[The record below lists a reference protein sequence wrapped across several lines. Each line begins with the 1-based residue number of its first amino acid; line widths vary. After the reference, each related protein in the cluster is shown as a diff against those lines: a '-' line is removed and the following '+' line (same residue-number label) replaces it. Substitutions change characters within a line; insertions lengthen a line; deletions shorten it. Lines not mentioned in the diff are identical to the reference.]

1 MHIRRIHLFAS
12 LPLALSFALP
22 ATAVAKRSQ
31 FTMFQATREVRSP
44 DPAAR
49 AETLDEIQSL
59 GVHWLRVLLYWR
71 DVAPSPDSSS
81 VPSFD
86 ETDPAAYPG
95 WATYDR
101 IVADAKARG
110 IRILLTVTG
119 PVPRWATRSRTDN
132 VTRPSATRFRRF
144 MTAVGRRYGGDVDYW
159 SIWNEP
165 NHPQFLAPQY
175 VRGHPYSPKLY
186 RQLYRA
192 GRSGLARSGNERD
205 RVLMGETAPRG
216 NSHVVAPLEFVRG
229 SLCLTR
235 SYHRRHG
242 CGALDVDGWAHHPYT
257 TPAGPWF
264 VSSNRDDVTIGT
276 LSRLTRALDRA
287 RHAHAVR
294 RRVDLYLTEFG
305 VQSEPDPING
315 VSEERQAEYRSIGE
329 RIAYRNPR
337 VRAFS
342 QYLMRDDLPRPGT
355 RSERYGGFESGLRHS
370 GGERKLA
377 YDGFRLPL
385 VARRTSRH
393 RTYLWGLVRPAH
405 DRATVQIEYRNRGSS
420 RWRTLKRDHTD
431 SRSYWS
437 TTTSYRSGRS
447 YRVRWTAEDGTGY
460 AGPRTRVYSR

>member
-1 MHIRRIHLFAS
+1 MHIRRIHLLAS
-12 LPLALSFALP
+12 LPLALSLALP
-22 ATAVAKRSQ
+22 AAAVAKRSQ

-44 DPAAR
+44 DPRVR
-49 AETLDEIQSL
+49 AETLDQIHDL
-59 GVHWLRVLLYWR
+59 GVHWLRVILYWR
-71 DVAPSPDSSS
+71 DVAPSPDSRS

-110 IRILLTVTG
+110 IRLLLTVTG
-119 PVPRWATRSRTDN
+119 PVPRWATRSHKDN

-144 MTAVGRRYGGDVDYW
+144 MTAVGRRYGDDVDYW

-165 NHPQFLAPQY
+165 NHPQFLGPQY
-175 VRGHPYSPKLY
+175 VHGHPYSPKLY
-186 RQLYRA
+186 RQLFRA
-192 GRSGLARSGNERD
+192 GRSGLDRSGNERD

-216 NSHVVAPLEFVRG
+216 NSHVVAPLDFVRG

-242 CGALDVDGWAHHPYT
+242 CGSLDVDGWAHHPYT

-264 VSSNRDDVTIGT
+264 VSDNRDDVTIAT

-287 RHAHAVR
+287 RRAHAVR
-294 RRVDLYLTEFG
+294 HRVDLYLTEFG
-305 VQSEPDPING
+305 VQSAPDPING
-315 VSEERQAEYRSIGE
+315 VSEAKQAEYRSIGE
-329 RIAYRNPR
+329 LIAYRNPR

-370 GGERKLA
+370 DGDRKPA

-393 RTYLWGLVRPAH
+393 RTYLWGLVRPA
-405 DRATVQIEYRNRGSS
+405 DGRATVLIEYRNRGSS
-420 RWRTLKRDHTD
+420 RWRTLKHDHTD
-431 SRSYWS
+431 SRGYWS

-447 YRVRWTAEDGTGY
+447 YRVRWTAQDGTAY
-460 AGPRTRVYSR
+460 TGPRTRVYSR